1 MVVGNKKENRV
12 RISVDG
18 RANDVGVVYKC
29 RVTWLGNF
37 DSMSFGIS
45 LVIVNSHGDDQ
56 KIPKSMKMN
65 LQKS

>member
-37 DSMSFGIS
+37 HSMLFGIS
-45 LVIVNSHGDDQ
+45 LVNSHGDDQ